1 MTEHSLPQWG
11 EILRLG
17 ELCEERQFSF
27 FLLRQTESF
36 RCLSGLQEAVRRS
49 GIRFRCIPVH
59 FFSLFKHN
67 MKKRPVDAGLCYLFC
82 LEEFAELFII
92 EKIIQLSAD
101 SVCQLQ

>member
-1 MTEHSLPQWG
+1 MTEHSLPQRG

-27 FLLRQTESF
+27 FCCGRQNLF
-36 RCLSGLQEAVRRS
+36 AVFPDS
-49 GIRFRCIPVH
+49 KKPCVEVASVFGVFLYI
-59 FFSLFKHN
+59 FFLYSKHN
-67 MKKRPVDAGLCYLFC
+67 MKKRPVNAGLCYLFC